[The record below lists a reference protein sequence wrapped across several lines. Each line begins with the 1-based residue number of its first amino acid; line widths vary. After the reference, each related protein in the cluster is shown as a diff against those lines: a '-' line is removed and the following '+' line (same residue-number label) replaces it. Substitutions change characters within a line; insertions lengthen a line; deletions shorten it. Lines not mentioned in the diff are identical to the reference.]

1 MSDAQWAVMKVI
13 WQRGPVAL
21 GDIYDRLTDQQS
33 WAYSTVKTL
42 VRRMAARGRLDCQRV
57 GSSLLYRA
65 AVPKAKAVRSP
76 VAEFSDR
83 VLDGVPSAFV
93 AYYAERKSLDACSLA
108 HDERLHV
115 GLPVREGR
123 GRHERPRCRN
133 RRPTGSLRR
142 RRCLHGFTLVELV
155 VVTAIIALL
164 VSILLPAVERGMDAA
179 ETIACA
185 SSMRQYGLASRVYS
199 VEHNQIPWFHPY
211 WYPSDERYWWN
222 VIFED
227 EGESATTVRN
237 LDQFR
242 ECPSGEAKISA
253 NYGAFQ
259 FAPGTAKA
267 PIIYGYDSG
276 TGQDSIPVR
285 YDAIEDPATWAM
297 SLDGRWDYVY
307 TPVLWNFSVDADA
320 DGMVDSHSHWA
331 MHPYNGAEPR
341 VHNDGCNVG
350 LADGHVEWIDFYTF
364 WESDGQGYPTH
375 TFWYDSGYSSSYAGD
390 VRKIQ

>member
-1 MSDAQWAVMKVI
+1 MKVI
-13 WQRGPVAL
+13 WERGPVAL

-42 VRRMAARGRLDCQRV
+42 VRRMAAKGWLDCQRV
-57 GSSLLYRA
+57 GSSFLYRA
-65 AVPKAKAVRSP
+65 AVPKAKAVRSA
-76 VAEFSDR
+76 V
-83 VLDGVPSAFV
+83 
-93 AYYAERKSLDACSLA
+93 
-108 HDERLHV
+108 DERLHV

-155 VVTAIIALL
+155 VVIAIIALL
-164 VSILLPAVERGMDAA
+164 VSILLPAVERGREAA
-179 ETIACA
+179 ERISCA
-185 SSMRQYGLASRVYS
+185 SNMRQYGLASRVYS
-199 VEHNQIPWFHPY
+199 VEYNQIPWFHRY
-211 WYPSDERYWWN
+211 FYPSDNRYWWN

-227 EGESATTVRN
+227 VGGESATTGQNMVH
-237 LDQFR
+237 LR

-259 FAPGTAKA
+259 FDPGTAKA
-267 PIIYGYDSG
+267 PILYGYDGSSG
-276 TGQDSIPVR
+276 QASVPVR

-297 SLDGRWDYVY
+297 FLDGRGDYVY
-307 TPVLWNFSVDADA
+307 SPVNWNLSVDNDG
-320 DGMVDSHSHWA
+320 DGMVDSHSHFS
-331 MHPYNGAEPR
+331 MDPYNRAKPR

-375 TFWYDSGYSSSYAGD
+375 TFWYDSGFFS
-390 VRKIQ
+390 R